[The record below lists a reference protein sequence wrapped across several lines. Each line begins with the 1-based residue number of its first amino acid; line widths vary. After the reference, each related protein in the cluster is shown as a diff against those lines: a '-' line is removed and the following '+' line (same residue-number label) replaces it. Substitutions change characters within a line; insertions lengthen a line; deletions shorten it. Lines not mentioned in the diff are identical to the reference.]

1 MKHAALAIIAS
12 ISFHIAIA
20 TLVAVALAERDG
32 LDVESARLDL
42 SKMDFSLSYEETDA
56 QPESADSL
64 PPVSARETPP
74 PPESAAV
81 QPAEPPP
88 PESAQAQPENP
99 KLPEPEEVPCT
110 VEMTSPPTP
119 ATKQASI
126 DAPPRPQSN
135 IRPEYPAGARA
146 RGEQGVVTLE
156 IDVSADGTT
165 SGVTTVASSGF
176 AALDDAAAK
185 AVRRARFVPARS
197 DGRAVP
203 GRVRLTLA
211 FRLKSR

>member
-119 ATKQASI
+119 APKQASI
-126 DAPPRPQSN
+126 DAPPRRRGGQGCASCKICPGK
-135 IRPEYPAGARA
+135 IRRTRRSRSRPSCAGVQAQKPLAPHLISCASRA
-146 RGEQGVVTLE
+146 QRRQGQ
-156 IDVSADGTT
+156 D
-165 SGVTTVASSGF
+165 
-176 AALDDAAAK
+176 
-185 AVRRARFVPARS
+185 RCR
-197 DGRAVP
+197 
-203 GRVRLTLA
+203 
-211 FRLKSR
+211 